1 MKRPT
6 TARNTLPAKPRSP
19 RTGPRGLAE
28 DVLPRSI
35 LPPTARAALPAAL
48 CVAAWCLLAVA
59 GARAGDSSEPAYSTG
74 KKGHQL
80 KWLPYRPT
88 VPKVDPNV
96 RPAAHVPEPPAAYAH
111 PEQPA
116 AEEEVPRTAARPPAV
131 PAPDSPFNDPFG
143 DRDAEAAS
151 PHAGSLAQQG
161 TVLPPIGPPGSLD
174 GGLPPVGDDRFRLD
188 EPSRMQ
194 GPSPARE
201 LEPPAD
207 DALPL
212 PRAVQGDA
220 SEEEEP
226 LSSEP
231 PPPDETPQRT
241 RRQDLDDL
249 DRDTIPERA
258 DITLKCSSPED
269 FRPVTDIS
277 TNITPEGELP
287 DECPLTDK
295 IFDLEVPRPWC
306 PLTFT
311 WKASGL
317 CHKPLYFEQVHLE
330 RYGHSWGP
338 YLQPFVSGA
347 HFFLTVPI
355 LPYKMGLYPPGE
367 CMYTLGYYRPG
378 NCAPYMLDPIP
389 LSVRAGL
396 AQAGAWLGG
405 IYVIP

>member
-19 RTGPRGLAE
+19 RTGPRGLAL
-28 DVLPRSI
+28 DVTPRST

-48 CVAAWCLLAVA
+48 CLAAWCVLAVA

-96 RPAAHVPEPPAAYAH
+96 RPTAHVPELPAAS
-111 PEQPA
+111 ERRDQPA
-116 AEEEVPRTAARPPAV
+116 EEQVPRTAARPPAV
-131 PAPDSPFNDPFG
+131 RGPDSPFNDPFG
-143 DRDAEAAS
+143 DRDAEAA
-151 PHAGSLAQQG
+151 PDAGSLAQQG
-161 TVLPPIGPPGSLD
+161 TSLPPIGPPRSLG
-174 GGLPPVGDDRFRLD
+174 GGLPAVDDDPLRLD
-188 EPSRMQ
+188 EPGRVQ

-201 LEPPAD
+201 LELSD

-212 PRAVQGDA
+212 PRALQDDA
-220 SEEEEP
+220 SAQEEP
-226 LSSEP
+226 LSIEP
-231 PPPDETPQRT
+231 PPPDEVPKRS
-241 RRQDLDDL
+241 RRRDLDDL
-249 DRDTIPERA
+249 DRGYDRGRPDLTVEC
-258 DITLKCSSPED
+258 TSPEEL
-269 FRPVTDIS
+269 TSLSKIT
-277 TNITPEGELP
+277 TNIKPPEGELP
-287 DECPLTDK
+287 NECPLTDK
-295 IFDLEVPRPWC
+295 VFHLEVPRPWC

-396 AQAGAWLGG
+396 AQAGAWMGG